1 MLQKRIEKIII
12 NSELEKILRYIL
24 IDSEMNRYVLN
35 NKIFNK
41 RENKPILISTSNY
54 SNEID
59 KCLGK
64 YPCVEDIKRTIH
76 YEIKDEVKNKRNGS
90 FKSREKNVE

>member
-41 RENKPILISTSNY
+41 RENKPILISIDNC
-54 SNEID
+54 SNEKD
-59 KCLGK
+59 K
-64 YPCVEDIKRTIH
+64 
-76 YEIKDEVKNKRNGS
+76 
-90 FKSREKNVE
+90 